1 MIDRKLECDIKK
13 TKEFIELWDKFHQI
27 FKRTTSENHMSESKE
42 KEILS
47 TKNLVGL
54 RYEDLMDTLGVR
66 PLARFVMSP
75 SVHNILSLEKI
86 SIVSDKKL
94 NALDRDWREALS
106 FLKALLERLERKK
119 RRIGNFNR
127 FAFTLKKGVRRKR

>member
-1 MIDRKLECDIKK
+1 MIDRKLEGDIKK

-27 FKRTTSENHMSESKE
+27 FKDAISENHVSESKE

-47 TKNLVGL
+47 TRNLVSS
-54 RYEDLMDTLGVR
+54 RYEDLMDTLGKR
-66 PLARFVMSP
+66 PLERFIMSP

-86 SIVSDKKL
+86 SIVSDKR
-94 NALDRDWREALS
+94 LDTLDCDWREAFG

-119 RRIGNFNR
+119 RRIGNLNR
-127 FAFTLKKGVRRKR
+127 FAFALKKGVRRKK